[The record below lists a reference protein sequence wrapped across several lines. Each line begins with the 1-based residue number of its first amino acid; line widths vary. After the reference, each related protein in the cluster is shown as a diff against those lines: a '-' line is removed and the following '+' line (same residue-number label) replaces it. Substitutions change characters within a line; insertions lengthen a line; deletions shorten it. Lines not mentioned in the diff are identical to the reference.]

1 MFESLGDRLQNTF
14 KKLKGQGKLTES
26 NISDTLREVRRAF
39 LEADVNYKVTREF
52 IERIKARTL
61 GQDVLGSLTPELQIA
76 RIIGEE
82 LTQLM
87 GNEAEKVRIAPS
99 GPTIVMLAGLQ
110 GAGKTTVA
118 AKLAL
123 KFRKDGRKPLLV
135 AADVY
140 RPAAIKQLQILG
152 EQTETP
158 VFSMGTGTSPVKIAE
173 ASVKEALAHGHNCVI
188 IDTAGR
194 LHVNDEL
201 MNELRQIKERVKPS
215 EVLLIVDAMTG
226 QDAVNVAENFN
237 NDLDIDG
244 VILTKMDGDARGGAA
259 LSIRHITHKPIK
271 FISVGEKIEASAL
284 EEFHPERMASRILGQ
299 GDFQTLLEKAE
310 DVFSEDQAKELE
322 RKLIANKGLDFTDF
336 LTQLEQLKNMG
347 PLDQLLDL
355 MPFKNQLPVK
365 NLTPDESHLQ
375 TAKAIIHSMTLE
387 ERKNPRL
394 LDRSRKLRISK
405 GSGTTVNQVNMLVSQ
420 LQMMNR
426 MLNQQAAMAMP
437 QMGTGLNTK
446 MGQKIG
452 ALPRP
457 KRKAARKPR
466 KRRRRK

>member
-1 MFESLGDRLQNTF
+1 MFESLGNRLQGTL
-14 KKLKGQGKLTES
+14 KKIRGQGKLTES

-52 IERIKARTL
+52 IEQIKARTL
-61 GQDVLGSLTPELQIA
+61 GQEVLGSLTPELQIA

-87 GNEAEKVRIAPS
+87 GSKAEKINIAPS
-99 GPTIVMLAGLQ
+99 GPTVVMLVGLQ

-123 KFRKDGRKPLLV
+123 RFRRDGRKPLLV

-158 VFSMGTGTSPVKIAE
+158 VFSMGTEPSPVEIAE
-173 ASVKEALAHGHNCVI
+173 ASVEEALAHGHNAVI

-201 MNELRQIKERVKPS
+201 MSELRQIKERVNPS

-226 QDAVNVAENFN
+226 QDAINVAENFN

-271 FISVGEKIEASAL
+271 FIGVGEKIEAAAL

-310 DVFSEDQAKELE
+310 EVFTEDQAKELE
-322 RKLIANKGLDFTDF
+322 RKLTANKGLDFTDF

-347 PLDQLLDL
+347 PLDQLMDL

-375 TAKAIIHSMTLE
+375 TAKAIIQSMTGE
-387 ERKNPRL
+387 ERRNPRL

-405 GSGTTVNQVNMLVSQ
+405 GSGTTVNQVNMLISQ

-437 QMGTGLNTK
+437 QMGTGLGAK
-446 MGQKIG
+446 MGRKMG
-452 ALPRP
+452 ALPGQ
-457 KRKAARKPR
+457 KRKPRKPR
-466 KRRRRK
+466 KRRRRR

>member
-1 MFESLGDRLQNTF
+1 MFESLGNRLQSTL
-14 KKLKGQGKLTES
+14 KKIKGQGKLTES
-26 NISDTLREVRRAF
+26 NVSDTLREVRRAF

-52 IERIKARTL
+52 IEQIKARTL
-61 GQDVLGSLTPELQIA
+61 GQEVLGSLTPELQIA

-87 GNEAEKVRIAPS
+87 GNKAEKINIAPS
-99 GPTIVMLAGLQ
+99 GPTVVMLVGLQ

-135 AADVY
+135 AADIY
-140 RPAAIKQLQILG
+140 RPAAIKQLQVLG

-158 VFSMGTGTSPVKIAE
+158 VFSMGTDTSPVKIAE
-173 ASVKEALAHGHNCVI
+173 ASVKEALTHGHNCVI

-201 MNELRQIKERVKPS
+201 MDELRQIKAGVNPS

-271 FISVGEKIEASAL
+271 FIGVGEKIEAAAL

-310 DVFSEDQAKELE
+310 EVFSEDQAKELE
-322 RKLIANKGLDFTDF
+322 RKLIESKGLDFTDF

-355 MPFKNQLPVK
+355 MPFKNQLPVQ

-375 TAKAIIHSMTLE
+375 TAKAIIHSMTPE

-405 GSGTTVNQVNMLVSQ
+405 GSGTTVNQVNMLISQ

-437 QMGTGLNTK
+437 QMGTGLK
-446 MGQKIG
+446 MGRKMG
-452 ALPRP
+452 ALPGQ
-457 KRKAARKPR
+457 KRKAGRKPR
-466 KRRRRK
+466 KRKRRR

>member
-1 MFESLGDRLQNTF
+1 MFESLGNRLQGTL
-14 KKLKGQGKLTES
+14 KKIRGQGKLTES

-52 IERIKARTL
+52 IEQIKTRTL
-61 GQDVLGSLTPELQIA
+61 GQEVLGSLTPELQIA

-87 GNEAEKVRIAPS
+87 GSKAEKINIAPS
-99 GPTIVMLAGLQ
+99 GPTVVMLVGLQ

-123 KFRKDGRKPLLV
+123 RFRRDGRKPLLV

-158 VFSMGTGTSPVKIAE
+158 VFSMGTEPSPVEIAE
-173 ASVKEALAHGHNCVI
+173 ASVEEALAHGHNAVI

-201 MNELRQIKERVKPS
+201 MSELRQIKERVNPS

-226 QDAVNVAENFN
+226 QDAINVAENFN

-271 FISVGEKIEASAL
+271 FIGVGEKIEAAAL

-310 DVFSEDQAKELE
+310 EVFTEDQAKELE
-322 RKLIANKGLDFTDF
+322 RKLTANKGLDFTDF

-347 PLDQLLDL
+347 PLDQLMDL

-375 TAKAIIHSMTLE
+375 TAKAIIQSMTGE
-387 ERKNPRL
+387 ERRNPRL

-405 GSGTTVNQVNMLVSQ
+405 GSGTTVNQVNMLISQ

-437 QMGTGLNTK
+437 QMGTGLGAK
-446 MGQKIG
+446 MGRKMG
-452 ALPRP
+452 ALPGQ
-457 KRKAARKPR
+457 KRKPRKPR
-466 KRRRRK
+466 KRRRRR

>member
-1 MFESLGDRLQNTF
+1 MFESLGNRLQGTL
-14 KKLKGQGKLTES
+14 KKIRGQGKLTES

-52 IERIKARTL
+52 IEQIKARTL
-61 GQDVLGSLTPELQIA
+61 GQEVLGSLTPELQIA

-87 GNEAEKVRIAPS
+87 GSKAEKINIAPS
-99 GPTIVMLAGLQ
+99 GPTVVMLVGLQ

-123 KFRKDGRKPLLV
+123 RFRRDGRKPLLV

-158 VFSMGTGTSPVKIAE
+158 VFSMGTEPSPVEIAE
-173 ASVKEALAHGHNCVI
+173 ASVKEALAHGHNSVI

-201 MNELRQIKERVKPS
+201 MSELRQIKERVNPS

-271 FISVGEKIEASAL
+271 FIGVGEKIEAAAL

-322 RKLIANKGLDFTDF
+322 RKLTANKGLDFTDF

-347 PLDQLLDL
+347 PLDQLMDL

-375 TAKAIIHSMTLE
+375 TAKAIIQSMTGE
-387 ERKNPRL
+387 ERRNPRL

-405 GSGTTVNQVNMLVSQ
+405 GSGTTVNQVNMLISQ

-437 QMGTGLNTK
+437 QMGAGLGVKKGRK
-446 MGQKIG
+446 MG
-452 ALPRP
+452 ALPGQ
-457 KRKAARKPR
+457 KRKPRKPR
-466 KRRRRK
+466 KRRRRR

>member
-1 MFESLGDRLQNTF
+1 MFESLGNRLQGTL
-14 KKLKGQGKLTES
+14 KKIRGQGKLTES

-52 IERIKARTL
+52 IEQIKARTL
-61 GQDVLGSLTPELQIA
+61 GQEVLGSLTPELQIA

-87 GNEAEKVRIAPS
+87 GSKAEKINIAPS
-99 GPTIVMLAGLQ
+99 GPTIVMLVGLQ

-123 KFRKDGRKPLLV
+123 RFRRDGRKPLLV

-158 VFSMGTGTSPVKIAE
+158 VFSMGTEPSPVEIAE
-173 ASVKEALAHGHNCVI
+173 ASVEEALAHGHNCVI

-201 MNELRQIKERVKPS
+201 MSELRQIKERVNPS

-271 FISVGEKIEASAL
+271 FIGVGEKIEAAAL

-310 DVFSEDQAKELE
+310 EVFSEDQAKELE
-322 RKLIANKGLDFTDF
+322 RKLTANKGLDFTDF

-347 PLDQLLDL
+347 PLDQLMDL
-355 MPFKNQLPVK
+355 MPFKNQLPVQ

-375 TAKAIIHSMTLE
+375 TAKAIIQSMTGE
-387 ERKNPRL
+387 ERRNPRL

-405 GSGTTVNQVNMLVSQ
+405 GSGTTVNQVNMLISQ

-437 QMGTGLNTK
+437 QMGAGLGAKRGRK
-446 MGQKIG
+446 MG
-452 ALPRP
+452 ALPGQ
-457 KRKAARKPR
+457 KRKARKPR
-466 KRRRRK
+466 KRRRRR